1 MKLLYNYFLPV
12 LVLGFVLSACT
23 QSDAGEGKSGDE
35 QTSEPQITEAV
46 STVYSTDGGVLG
58 TVTFKLSGDSV
69 RVQGEF
75 SGLSE
80 GIHGFHIHQYG
91 DCRAEDESS
100 AGGHY
105 NPYNKNHGAPMDK
118 DRHMGD
124 MGNITVLQSGE
135 ASIDYMDPVIELN
148 GPNSIIGR
156 GVVIHA
162 GQDDVSTQP
171 SGDAGARIACGVI
184 GVANPGEM

>member
-1 MKLLYNYFLPV
+1 MRSLHKILLPLLIFS
-12 LVLGFVLSACT
+12 FVFTACT
-23 QSDAGEGKSGDE
+23 QPDSGEKQSSDE
-35 QTSEPQITEAV
+35 QTSKPQITEAV

-58 TVTFKLSGDSV
+58 TVIFELDGDSV
-69 RVQGEF
+69 RVNGEF

-91 DCRAEDESS
+91 DCRADDGSS

-105 NPYNKNHGAPMDK
+105 NPYNKNHGAPMDT

-124 MGNITVLQSGE
+124 MGNITVQQNGE

-156 GVVIHA
+156 GIVLHS

-171 SGDAGARIACGVI
+171 SGDAGSRIACGVI